1 MRLGR
6 VEFPIRG
13 SLAVILYNNAA
24 FREGEQCRH
33 VTLLPFGKAA

>member
-13 SLAVILYNNAA
+13 SLAVILYKTTQPSGRENNAD
-24 FREGEQCRH
+24 
-33 VTLLPFGKAA
+33 T